1 MAHRLL
7 YLPSVDANFGVSGET
22 LKMRQV
28 KKAQRTK
35 ASSKGKPAQDKPS
48 QPDVASTTE
57 ELKSSSGELA
67 STLGD
72 HRAGVIE
79 SHHHAPGGHGPDPDG
94 SEVVD
99 AAGDLHSDD
108 RDVDDSESAI
118 EAAVDRKAGIADIE
132 NVGRIP
138 GEDIEDIE
146 ETERSF
152 LDEPATEP
160 DPPQGR
166 RRERHQSA

>member
-7 YLPSVDANFGVSGET
+7 YLPSGDANFGVSGET

-35 ASSKGKPAQDKPS
+35 ASSKVKPAQDNPS
-48 QPDVASTTE
+48 QPRVAATAE

-72 HRAGVIE
+72 HRAGIIE

-94 SEVVD
+94 AEVVD

-108 RDVDDSESAI
+108 RDVDDSENAI

-132 NVGRIP
+132 NVGRLE
-138 GEDIEDIE
+138 GEDIEE
-146 ETERSF
+146 SERSF

-160 DPPQGR
+160 DPPEGR